1 MPEPRFD
8 SSESLRI
15 DVWLWAVRMFK
26 TRSAATA
33 ACRGGHVQ
41 LEGQRI
47 KASQK
52 VRIGQEVRIRR
63 TGFEKILRITALL
76 DTRGG
81 APIAQRCYE
90 DLTPPPDPT
99 LRGWVP
105 RRDKGTGRPTKKDRR
120 ALEALR
126 GRGPGTDIPAGEF
139 RFDPA
144 MADPAHRDA

>member
-8 SSESLRI
+8 SSESQRI
-15 DVWLWAVRMFK
+15 DVWLWAVRMFR
-26 TRSAATA
+26 TRSAATT

-41 LEGQRI
+41 LDGQRV

-52 VRIGQEVRIRR
+52 VRIGQEVRVRR

-81 APIAQRCYE
+81 APIAQQCYE
-90 DLTPPPDPT
+90 DLTFPPDPT

-126 GRGPGTDIPAGEF
+126 GRDRSGAEAPGEF
-139 RFDPA
+139 RFDPRE
-144 MADPAHRDA
+144 DD